1 MGQLHSY
8 TLELR
13 AMPVGTQQF
22 NYVVDDAFFQQRE
35 EGEIRGGN
43 VDVKLEVEHKGDF
56 FDLTFWME
64 GKIITACD
72 RCLDDLVLDV
82 DTDYHMAL
90 KYAAETNADN
100 DEVIEVAESERY
112 YDLTDIIYDT
122 IALTIPM
129 KHVHA
134 DGECNEAMVAEL
146 QKHSR
151 QAETEEAKENNDPRW
166 DALRKLM
173 DNNK

>member
-8 TLELR
+8 ALELR

-22 NYVVDDAFFQQRE
+22 NYVVDDAFFLKRE
-35 EGEIRGGN
+35 GGEIRGGK
-43 VDVKLEVEHKGDF
+43 VDVKLEVDHKGDY

-64 GKIITACD
+64 GTIVTACD
-72 RCLDDLVLDV
+72 RCLDDMELPV
-82 DTDYHMAL
+82 DTDYHVVL
-90 KYAAETNADN
+90 KYAEESNADN
-100 DEVIEVAESERY
+100 DEVIEVAERERE
-112 YDLTDIIYDT
+112 YDLSDLIYDT

-129 KHVHA
+129 KHTH
-134 DGECNEAMVAEL
+134 DEGCCNEAMLAEL
-146 QKHSR
+146 QKHVPS
-151 QAETEEAKENNDPRW
+151 AETREESNDPRW